1 MGANILVFVT
11 FVPSVPFV
19 PFVVRV
25 LVDRILLNQCP
36 F

>member
-1 MGANILVFVT
+1 MGANVLAIVT
-11 FVPSVPFV
+11 FV